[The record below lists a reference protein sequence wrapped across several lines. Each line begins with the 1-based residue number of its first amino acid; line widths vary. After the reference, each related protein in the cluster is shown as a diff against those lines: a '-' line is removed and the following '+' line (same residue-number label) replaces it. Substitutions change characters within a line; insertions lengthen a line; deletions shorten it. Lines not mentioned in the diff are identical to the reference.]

1 MAKTND
7 IKENFSALLRDSLRS
22 RFGRIPSAA
31 VFAREFNLRAYDTSP
46 ISQESARRW
55 LRGVSLPEEA
65 RLRVLVNWLNLNFN
79 DALKPGRIHSYK
91 PAMEATA
98 GSPKAASVTAA
109 SRIERFTGAPQANTA
124 DARKSPPNGSALSG
138 QDAALLSAVF
148 NLSEEQRAAILGLI
162 AATDQPQ
169 LVSTSLR
176 TSTDEPETHAPA
188 TATGS
193 GEDALRSLRTRP

>member
-79 DALKPGRIHSYK
+79 DALKPGRVHGYK
-91 PAMEATA
+91 PTPDAVLGAPP
-98 GSPKAASVTAA
+98 SASVVAPGRA
-109 SRIERFTGAPQANTA
+109 QAFTGQASQ
-124 DARKSPPNGSALSG
+124 DQPVRFVPNGSALTEK
-138 QDAALLSAVF
+138 DAALLSAIF
-148 NLSEEQRAAILGLI
+148 NLGEEQRMAILGLI
-162 AATDQPQ
+162 GTAAAAAIGTPA
-169 LVSTSLR
+169 LASTQTAAPAAESHASAAMPGMESRPSLR
-176 TSTDEPETHAPA
+176 NH
-188 TATGS
+188 
-193 GEDALRSLRTRP
+193 R